1 MHTITATAFS
11 FSIQGTPIP
20 QTPAVTPNPYVNAYL
35 GTPVLGILKRTNNT
49 MAIFRV
55 QAIYYSGGNPVT
67 FKDWSLYTDSTGE
80 VVFQLGEVLRA
91 IAAKAGLYAYIEIYV
106 RMYATNAP
114 TVVVDSLT
122 AYPTLYQGI
131 DYNDMMAPR
140 LKDIAGFQSPSLIL
154 PPNVIWNRPTTTDNG
169 DPVVSIE
176 TNIITKEG
184 TLLYAVQE
192 GGGLA
197 QQITPIGARSAQI
210 VTTRAAV
217 KLLLQQSTTT
227 IREWNLE
234 RPSTCSD
241 VICVQWTSKTG
252 VVRRH
257 YFPVVSWINGSDS
270 RQGLTAASDGF
281 RVAKNTYR
289 AARCR
294 ITGLTSYSY
303 WYYMDLLGAS
313 DVHAIVPGLGHDI
326 ASPLAEAMVDTDYG
340 ETPMGSESNTFEFTI
355 RLKRHDLF

>member
-20 QTPAVTPNPYVNAYL
+20 QTPAVTPNPYVYLYL
-35 GTPVLGILKRTNNT
+35 GTPVLGLLKRTNNT

-55 QAIYYSGGNPVT
+55 QVGYYSGGSLVT
-67 FKDWSLYTDSTGE
+67 YKDWNLYTDSAGE
-80 VVFQLGEVLRA
+80 VMIQFGEVLRA
-91 IAAKAGLYAYIEIYV
+91 IATKAGLYAATEIYI
-106 RMYATNAP
+106 RMYAVNAP
-114 TVVVDSLT
+114 SVVVDSLYV
-122 AYPTLYQGI
+122 YPSLYEGI
-131 DYNDMMAPR
+131 DYDDMMAPR
-140 LKDIAGFQSPSLIL
+140 LKDIAGFQSPALIL

-197 QQITPIGARSAQI
+197 QQITPTGARSAQI
-210 VTTRAAV
+210 ETTRAAV

-257 YFPVVSWINGSDS
+257 YFPVVSWIEGSDS

-294 ITGLTSYSY
+294 ITGLTSYSF

-313 DVHAIVPGLGHDI
+313 DVHAILPGLSQDI
-326 ASPLAEAMVDTDYG
+326 NGPLSEAIVDTDYG
-340 ETPMGSESNTFEFTI
+340 ETPMGSECNTFEFTI